1 MKTIGI
7 CIPTYER
14 PEFLRRCLASIIDQA
29 NGLPIEIFVAD
40 DSCSDVND
48 VVIGEATRRFPALR
62 HRKNETNLGINEN
75 IRHVVDI
82 ADIRPDAEILVRQ
95 LLAEQRDQF
104 FRQRAARD
112 DENAQTPASATSR

>member
-7 CIPTYER
+7 CIPTYKR

-48 VVIGEATRRFPALR
+48 AVIGEATRRFPALR

-82 ADIRPDAEILVRQ
+82 ADTDYVWLVGEDDY
-95 LLAEQRDQF
+95 LA
-104 FRQRAARD
+104 
-112 DENAQTPASATSR
+112 